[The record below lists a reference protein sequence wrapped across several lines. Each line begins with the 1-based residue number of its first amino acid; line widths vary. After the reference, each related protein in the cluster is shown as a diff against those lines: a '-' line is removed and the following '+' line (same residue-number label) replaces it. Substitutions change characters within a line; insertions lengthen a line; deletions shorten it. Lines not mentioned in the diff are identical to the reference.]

1 MCVSWVDVCVM
12 GLECCF
18 LSYTLV
24 SNLTIANGP
33 GQTHYT
39 YMLPL
44 SKIRIKKR
52 IKMFNCMAVL
62 DRQIQKGVLHG
73 SKLRTLFL
81 FLLDTAMCRVY
92 GAYLKN
98 IVHLSI
104 LNQKRLLA
112 RR

>member
-1 MCVSWVDVCVM
+1 MGRCVCVM

-44 SKIRIKKR
+44 SKIRIKNR
-52 IKMFNCMAVL
+52 IKMFDCMAVL
-62 DRQIQKGVLHG
+62 DRQIRKGVLHG
-73 SKLRTLFL
+73 SNSERCF
-81 FLLDTAMCRVY
+81 FFF
-92 GAYLKN
+92 
-98 IVHLSI
+98 
-104 LNQKRLLA
+104 
-112 RR
+112 